1 MNHNISRQKKE
12 DRRARSLF
20 VTALM
25 FGCAFGIV
33 TQAAPQTIT
42 APTTPAIA
50 QHASTRGKVI
60 SPQSNIENPG
70 DIGFRAHTNIELMI
84 PSGRGS
90 TTSTAPGF
98 GAVTLASTT
107 PAPGFVA
114 ETPASLGCVYFLV
127 STRVSGCNP
136 TTATLNPSGGSK
148 AIAIVDAFD
157 DSNAATDLATF
168 SAQFGLPAANFSK
181 VFASG
186 VKPPQDP
193 TGGWELEA
201 SLDIEWA
208 HAMAPSAKIILVEA
222 ASNSL
227 SNLLAAETVA
237 ANLVAAAGGGEVSNS
252 WGGGEFSGETS
263 LDSKFIKSGVVFF
276 ASTGDRPGTEWP
288 GVSPNVVAAGG
299 TTISRNP
306 SSLGFIAERPWAE
319 TGGGRS
325 RFETIPSYQTS
336 LATIVGSS
344 RGVPDVS
351 FDGDPNTG
359 VWVFDSTPV
368 GGSTSGCCGVR
379 GWWIVGGTSVS
390 APALAG
396 VVNSAGHFA
405 TSSDSEL
412 TTIYSNLGNTA
423 DFHDIAIDYC
433 GPFAGLSGKTG
444 WDFCTGVGS
453 IQGKA
458 GK

>member
-1 MNHNISRQKKE
+1 MS
-12 DRRARSLF
+12 
-20 VTALM
+20 ALLLLP
-25 FGCAFGIV
+25 GLSSNGL
-33 TQAAPQTIT
+33 
-42 APTTPAIA
+42 A
-50 QHASTRGKVI
+50 QRASTRGKMI
-60 SPQSNIENPG
+60 SPQSNTEHRQ
-70 DIGFRAHTNIELMI
+70 DIGVRAHTNVELMMPTGSG
-84 PSGRGS
+84 PS
-90 TTSTAPGF
+90 TLTSALGVAP
-98 GAVTLASTT
+98 ASTT

-136 TTATLNPSGGSK
+136 LTATLNPSGGSK
-148 AIAIVDAFD
+148 VIAIVDAFD
-157 DSNAATDLATF
+157 DPNAASDLATF

-186 VKPPQDP
+186 VKPAQDP

-222 ASNSL
+222 ATNSL
-227 SNLLAAETVA
+227 SSLLAAESVA

-252 WGGGEFSGETS
+252 WGGGEFAGETG
-263 LDSKFIKSGVVFF
+263 LDSSFIKSGVVFF
-276 ASTGDRPGTEWP
+276 ASTGDSPGTQWP

-306 SSLGFIAERPWAE
+306 STLAFVTERPWAE
-319 TGGGRS
+319 AGGGRS
-325 RFETIPSYQTS
+325 VFETIPTFQTS
-336 LATIVGSS
+336 LAAVVGNS
-344 RGVPDVS
+344 RGVPDLS
-351 FDGDPNTG
+351 FDADPDTG
-359 VWVFDSTPV
+359 AWVFDSTPV
-368 GGSTSGCCGVR
+368 QGTTAGCCGVR
-379 GWWIVGGTSVS
+379 GWWIVGGTSLS

-396 VVNSAGHFA
+396 IVNSSGHFA
-405 TSSDSEL
+405 TSSEGEL

-423 DFHDIAIDYC
+423 DFHDITIDYC
-433 GPFAGLSGKTG
+433 GPFAGLTAKAG

-453 IQGKA
+453 THGKA

>member
-1 MNHNISRQKKE
+1 MSTALSQQARNISRV
-12 DRRARSLF
+12 RSLF
-20 VTALM
+20 VAALVV
-25 FGCAFGIV
+25 GCALDTI
-33 TQAAPQTIT
+33 TYAAAQTIT
-42 APTTPAIA
+42 PPTPPAIA
-50 QHASTRGKVI
+50 QHASTRGRVI
-60 SPQSNIENPG
+60 SPQSNIERSG
-70 DIGFRAHTNIELMI
+70 DVGFRAHTNVELMI
-84 PSGRGS
+84 PSGSGPG
-90 TTSTAPGF
+90 TSPAAGLVVAP
-98 GAVTLASTT
+98 AVTS

-127 STRVSGCNP
+127 SIRVSGCSP

-148 AIAIVDAFD
+148 VIAIVDAFD
-157 DSNAATDLATF
+157 DPNAATDLATF
-168 SAQFGLPAANFSK
+168 SIQFGLPAANFSK

-193 TGGWELEA
+193 TGGWELEE

-208 HAMAPSAKIILVEA
+208 HAMAPSARIILVEA

-227 SNLLAAETVA
+227 SNLLVAETVA

-263 LDSKFIKSGVVFF
+263 FDSRFIKSGVVFF
-276 ASTGDRPGTEWP
+276 ASTGDSPGTEWP

-306 SSLGFIAERPWAE
+306 STLAFITERPWAL

-325 RFETIPSYQTS
+325 LFESIPIYQTS
-336 LATIVGSS
+336 LTSIVGSS

-351 FDGDPNTG
+351 FDADPNTG
-359 VWVFDSTPV
+359 AWVFDSTPV
-368 GGSTSGCCGVR
+368 QGSTSGCCGVR
-379 GWWIVGGTSVS
+379 GWWIVGGTSLS

-405 TSSDSEL
+405 TSSDGEL
-412 TTIYSNLGNTA
+412 TTIYSNLGNPA

-433 GPFAGLSGKTG
+433 GPFAGLSGRTG

-453 IQGKA
+453 VQGKA

>member
-1 MNHNISRQKKE
+1 MRTALSQQARKIS
-12 DRRARSLF
+12 RARSLF
-20 VTALM
+20 VAALVV
-25 FGCAFGIV
+25 GCALETI
-33 TQAAPQTIT
+33 THAAAQTIT
-42 APTTPAIA
+42 PSTTPAIA
-50 QHASTRGKVI
+50 QHASTRGRVI
-60 SPQSNIENPG
+60 SPQSNIERPG
-70 DIGFRAHTNIELMI
+70 DVGFRAHTNVELMI
-84 PSGRGS
+84 PSGSGPG
-90 TTSTAPGF
+90 TSPAAGLVVAP
-98 GAVTLASTT
+98 AVTS

-127 STRVSGCNP
+127 STRVSGCSP

-148 AIAIVDAFD
+148 VIAIVDAFD
-157 DSNAATDLATF
+157 DPNAATDLATF
-168 SAQFGLPAANFSK
+168 SIQFGLPAANFSK
-181 VFASG
+181 VFANG

-193 TGGWELEA
+193 TGGWELEE

-208 HAMAPSAKIILVEA
+208 HAMAPSARIILVEA

-227 SNLLAAETVA
+227 SNLLVAETVA

-263 LDSKFIKSGVVFF
+263 FDSRFIKSGVVFF
-276 ASTGDRPGTEWP
+276 ASTGDSPGTEWP
-288 GVSPNVVAAGG
+288 SVSPNVVAAGG

-306 SSLGFIAERPWAE
+306 STLAFITERPWAL

-325 RFETIPSYQTS
+325 LFESIPTYQTS
-336 LATIVGSS
+336 LTSIVGSS

-351 FDGDPNTG
+351 FDADPNTG
-359 VWVFDSTPV
+359 AWVFDSTPV
-368 GGSTSGCCGVR
+368 QGSTSGCCGVK
-379 GWWIVGGTSVS
+379 GWWIVGGTSLS

-405 TSSDSEL
+405 TSSDGEL
-412 TTIYSNLGNTA
+412 TTIYSNLGNPA
-423 DFHDIAIDYC
+423 DFRDIAIDYC
-433 GPFAGLSGKTG
+433 GPFAGFSGRTG

-453 IQGKA
+453 VHGKA

>member
-1 MNHNISRQKKE
+1 LKKKLELLAAVLVFMLGLISAGWSQR
-12 DRRARSLF
+12 
-20 VTALM
+20 
-25 FGCAFGIV
+25 
-33 TQAAPQTIT
+33 
-42 APTTPAIA
+42 
-50 QHASTRGKVI
+50 ASTRGKVI
-60 SPQSNIENPG
+60 SPQSNLERSG
-70 DIGFRAHTNIELMI
+70 DIGIRAHTNVELLI
-84 PSGRGS
+84 PNGNGANSS
-90 TTSTAPGF
+90 LATAV
-98 GAVTLASTT
+98 GAVLPASST
-107 PAPGFVA
+107 PAAGFVA

-136 TTATLNPSGGSK
+136 ITATVNPSGGSRV
-148 AIAIVDAFD
+148 IAIVDAFD
-157 DSNAATDLATF
+157 DANAATDLAIF
-168 SAQFGLPAANFSK
+168 SSQFGLPAANFSK

-208 HAMAPSAKIILVEA
+208 HAMAPSARIILVEA

-252 WGGGEFSGETS
+252 WGGGEFSSEAS
-263 LDSKFIKSGVVFF
+263 LDNRFVKSGVVFF
-276 ASTGDRPGTEWP
+276 ASTGDSPGTEWP

-306 SSLGFIAERPWAE
+306 ATLAFIAERPWTEA
-319 TGGGRS
+319 GGGRS
-325 RFETIPSYQTS
+325 VFEKIPTYQTAIAS
-336 LATIVGSS
+336 IVGSA

-351 FDGDPNTG
+351 FDANPETG
-359 VWVFDSTPV
+359 AWVFDSTPV

-379 GWWIVGGTSVS
+379 GWWIVGGTSLS
-390 APALAG
+390 SPALAG
-396 VVNSAGHFA
+396 IVNSAGHFA

-412 TTIYSNLGNTA
+412 TTIYSNLANPA
-423 DFHDIAIDYC
+423 DFKDIAIDYC
-433 GPFAGLSGKTG
+433 GPFAGLSGKAG

-453 IQGKA
+453 IQGKV

>member
-1 MNHNISRQKKE
+1 MSTSLSQQARKIS
-12 DRRARSLF
+12 RARSLF
-20 VTALM
+20 VVALVV
-25 FGCAFGIV
+25 GCALDTI
-33 TQAAPQTIT
+33 TYAAAQTIT
-42 APTTPAIA
+42 PPTPPAIA
-50 QHASTRGKVI
+50 QHPSTRGRVI
-60 SPQSNIENPG
+60 SPQSNIERSG
-70 DIGFRAHTNIELMI
+70 DVGFRAHTNIELMI
-84 PSGRGS
+84 PSGSGPS
-90 TTSTAPGF
+90 TSPAAGF
-98 GAVTLASTT
+98 VVTPAVTS

-127 STRVSGCNP
+127 STRVSGCSP

-148 AIAIVDAFD
+148 VIAIVDAFD
-157 DSNAATDLATF
+157 DPNAATDLAAF
-168 SAQFGLPAANFSK
+168 SIQFGLPAANFSK
-181 VFASG
+181 VFANG

-193 TGGWELEA
+193 TGGWELEE

-237 ANLVAAAGGGEVSNS
+237 ANLAAGAGGGEVSNS

-263 LDSKFIKSGVVFF
+263 FDSTFIKSGVVFF
-276 ASTGDRPGTEWP
+276 ASTGDSPGTEWP
-288 GVSPNVVAAGG
+288 SVSPNVVAAGG

-306 SSLGFIAERPWAE
+306 STLAFITERPWAL

-325 RFETIPSYQTS
+325 LFESIPTYQTS
-336 LATIVGSS
+336 LTSIVGSS

-351 FDGDPNTG
+351 FDADPNTG
-359 VWVFDSTPV
+359 AWVFDSTPV

-379 GWWIVGGTSVS
+379 GWWIVGGTSLS

-396 VVNSAGHFA
+396 VVNSAGQFA

-412 TTIYSNLGNTA
+412 TTIYSNLGNPA
-423 DFHDIAIDYC
+423 DFRDIAIDYC
-433 GPFAGLSGKTG
+433 GPFAGLSSSTG

-453 IQGKA
+453 VHSKA

>member
-1 MNHNISRQKKE
+1 
-12 DRRARSLF
+12 
-20 VTALM
+20 
-25 FGCAFGIV
+25 
-33 TQAAPQTIT
+33 
-42 APTTPAIA
+42 
-50 QHASTRGKVI
+50 
-60 SPQSNIENPG
+60 
-70 DIGFRAHTNIELMI
+70 
-84 PSGRGS
+84 
-90 TTSTAPGF
+90 
-98 GAVTLASTT
+98 
-107 PAPGFVA
+107 
-114 ETPASLGCVYFLV
+114 LGCVYFLV

-148 AIAIVDAFD
+148 VIAIVDAFD
-157 DSNAATDLATF
+157 DPNAATDLATF

-208 HAMAPSAKIILVEA
+208 HAMAPSAKIVLVEA

-237 ANLVAAAGGGEVSNS
+237 ANFVATAGGGDVSNS

-263 LDSKFIKSGVVFF
+263 FDSKFIKSGVVFF

-306 SSLGFIAERPWAE
+306 SSLAFITERPWAE
-319 TGGGRS
+319 TGGGHS
-325 RFETIPSYQTS
+325 RFESIPTYQTS
-336 LATIVGSS
+336 LATIVGTS

-351 FDGDPNTG
+351 FDADPNTG

-368 GGSTSGCCGVR
+368 SGSTSGCCGVR

-396 VVNSAGHFA
+396 VVNSAGLFA

-453 IQGKA
+453 VHGKT

>member
-1 MNHNISRQKKE
+1 MRTALSQQARKIS
-12 DRRARSLF
+12 RARSLF
-20 VTALM
+20 VAALVV
-25 FGCAFGIV
+25 GCALETI
-33 TQAAPQTIT
+33 THAAAQTIT
-42 APTTPAIA
+42 PSTTPAIA
-50 QHASTRGKVI
+50 QHASTRGRVI
-60 SPQSNIENPG
+60 SPQSNIERPG
-70 DIGFRAHTNIELMI
+70 DVGFRAHTNVELMI
-84 PSGRGS
+84 PSGSGPG
-90 TTSTAPGF
+90 TSPAAGLVVAP
-98 GAVTLASTT
+98 AVTS

-114 ETPASLGCVYFLV
+114 ETPASLGCVYILV
-127 STRVSGCNP
+127 STRVSGCSP

-148 AIAIVDAFD
+148 VIAIVDAFD
-157 DSNAATDLATF
+157 DPNAATDLATF
-168 SAQFGLPAANFSK
+168 SIQFGLPAANFSK

-193 TGGWELEA
+193 TGGWELEE

-208 HAMAPSAKIILVEA
+208 HAMAPSARIILVEA

-252 WGGGEFSGETS
+252 WGSGEFSGETS
-263 LDSKFIKSGVVFF
+263 FDSRFIKSGVVFF
-276 ASTGDRPGTEWP
+276 ASTGDSPGTEWP

-306 SSLGFIAERPWAE
+306 STLAFITERPWAL

-325 RFETIPSYQTS
+325 LFESIPIYQTS
-336 LATIVGSS
+336 LTSIVGSS

-351 FDGDPNTG
+351 FDADPNTG
-359 VWVFDSTPV
+359 AWVFDSTPV
-368 GGSTSGCCGVR
+368 QGSTSGCCGVR
-379 GWWIVGGTSVS
+379 GWWIVGGTSLS

-405 TSSDSEL
+405 TSSDGEL
-412 TTIYSNLGNTA
+412 TTIYSNLGNPA
-423 DFHDIAIDYC
+423 DFRDIAIDYC
-433 GPFAGLSGKTG
+433 GPFAGLSGRTG

-453 IQGKA
+453 VQGKA

>member
-1 MNHNISRQKKE
+1 LKKKLE
-12 DRRARSLF
+12 SL
-20 VTALM
+20 VAVLVVL
-25 FGCAFGIV
+25 FGLTNMGWS
-33 TQAAPQTIT
+33 
-42 APTTPAIA
+42 

-60 SPQSNIENPG
+60 SPQSNIERSE
-70 DIGFRAHTNIELMI
+70 DIGIRAHTNVELLV
-84 PSGRGS
+84 PSGS
-90 TTSTAPGF
+90 SANASSFTAS
-98 GAVTLASTT
+98 GAVIPASTT

-136 TTATLNPSGGSK
+136 TTAALNPSGGSK
-148 AIAIVDAFD
+148 VIAIVDAFD
-157 DSNAATDLATF
+157 DPNAATDLAIF
-168 SAQFGLPAANFSK
+168 SSQFGLPAGNFSK

-186 VKPPQDP
+186 LKPPQDP

-208 HAMAPSAKIILVEA
+208 HAMAPSARIILVEA

-237 ANLVAAAGGGEVSNS
+237 ANLVAAGGGGEVSNS
-252 WGGGEFSGETS
+252 WGGGEFSSEAS
-263 LDSKFIKSGVVFF
+263 FDNRFVKSGVVFF
-276 ASTGDRPGTEWP
+276 ASTGDSPGTEWP

-306 SSLGFIAERPWAE
+306 SSLAFITERPWAE

-325 RFETIPSYQTS
+325 VFESIPTYQTS
-336 LATIVGSS
+336 IASIVGSS

-351 FDGDPNTG
+351 FDADPETG
-359 VWVFDSTPV
+359 AWVFDSTPV

-379 GWWIVGGTSVS
+379 GWWIVGGTSLS
-390 APALAG
+390 SPALAG
-396 VVNSAGHFA
+396 IVNSAGHFA

-412 TTIYSNLGNTA
+412 STIYSNLGNPA

-453 IQGKA
+453 IQGKV

>member
-1 MNHNISRQKKE
+1 MSYNLIQKSKTAR
-12 DRRARSLF
+12 DRSLF
-20 VTALM
+20 LPALM
-25 FGCAFGIV
+25 LACALGTV
-33 TQAAPQTIT
+33 TQVKAQVTP
-42 APTTPAIA
+42 PTTPALA
-50 QHASTRGKVI
+50 QPASTRGRVI
-60 SPQSNIENPG
+60 SLQSNVHRQA
-70 DIGFRAHTNIELMI
+70 DIGVRAHTNVELLI
-84 PSGRGS
+84 PSGTGP
-90 TTSTAPGF
+90 TASPAAGF
-98 GAVTLASTT
+98 DTVTPATIT

-136 TTATLNPSGGSK
+136 TTATVNPSGGSK
-148 AIAIVDAFD
+148 VIAIVDAFD
-157 DSNAATDLATF
+157 DANAASDLATF
-168 SAQFGLPAANFSK
+168 STQFGLPQANFSK

-186 VKPPQDP
+186 VRPPQDP

-227 SNLLAAETVA
+227 SNLLAAERVA

-252 WGGGEFSGETS
+252 WGSGEFSSETS
-263 LDSKFIKSGVVFF
+263 FDATFIKAGVVFF
-276 ASTGDRPGTEWP
+276 ASTGDSPGTEWP
-288 GVSPNVVAAGG
+288 SVSPNVVAAGG

-306 SSLGFIAERPWAE
+306 STLAFITERPWAE

-325 RFETIPSYQTS
+325 MFETIPTYQAS
-336 LATIVGSS
+336 IASIVGSS
-344 RGVPDVS
+344 RGVPDLS
-351 FDGDPNTG
+351 FDADPETG
-359 VWVFDSTPV
+359 AWVFDSTPIE
-368 GGSTSGCCGVR
+368 GSTSGCCGVK
-379 GWWIVGGTSVS
+379 GWWTVGGTSLS

-396 VVNSAGHFA
+396 VVNSAGQFA
-405 TSSDSEL
+405 TSSHSEL
-412 TTIYSNLGNTA
+412 TTIYSNLGNSA

-433 GPFAGLSGKTG
+433 GPFAGLSGKAG

-453 IQGKA
+453 VQGKV

>member
-1 MNHNISRQKKE
+1 MKKKLE
-12 DRRARSLF
+12 LL
-20 VTALM
+20 TAVLVFM
-25 FGCAFGIV
+25 LGLTSVGWS
-33 TQAAPQTIT
+33 QR
-42 APTTPAIA
+42 
-50 QHASTRGKVI
+50 ASTRGKVI
-60 SPQSNIENPG
+60 SPQSNLERSG
-70 DIGFRAHTNIELMI
+70 DIGIRAHTNVELLI
-84 PSGRGS
+84 PNGSGANS
-90 TTSTAPGF
+90 SLATAV
-98 GAVTLASTT
+98 GAVLPASTT

-127 STRVSGCNP
+127 STRVAGCNP
-136 TTATLNPSGGSK
+136 TTASLNPSGGSRV
-148 AIAIVDAFD
+148 IAIVDAFD
-157 DSNAATDLATF
+157 DANAATDLAIF
-168 SAQFGLPAANFSK
+168 SSQFGLPAANFTK

-208 HAMAPSAKIILVEA
+208 HAMAPSARIILVEA

-252 WGGGEFSGETS
+252 WGGGEFSSEAS
-263 LDSKFIKSGVVFF
+263 LDNRFVKSGVVFF
-276 ASTGDRPGTEWP
+276 ASTGDSPGTEWP

-306 SSLGFIAERPWAE
+306 ATLAFIAERPWTE

-325 RFETIPSYQTS
+325 VFETIPTYQTPIAS
-336 LATIVGSS
+336 IVGTA

-351 FDGDPNTG
+351 FDANPETG
-359 VWVFDSTPV
+359 AWVFDSTPV

-379 GWWIVGGTSVS
+379 GWWIVGGTSLS
-390 APALAG
+390 SPALAG
-396 VVNSAGHFA
+396 IVNSAGHFA

-412 TTIYSNLGNTA
+412 TTIYSNLANPA
-423 DFHDIAIDYC
+423 DFKDIAIDYC
-433 GPFAGLSGKTG
+433 GPFAGLSGKAG

-453 IQGKA
+453 IQGKV

>member
-1 MNHNISRQKKE
+1 MSHNLSQQARKTA
-12 DRRARSLF
+12 RTRALF
-20 VTALM
+20 AAVVV
-25 FGCAFGIV
+25 FGCAFGTV
-33 TQAAPQTIT
+33 THAAGQTIT
-42 APTTPAIA
+42 SAATPAIA
-50 QHASTRGKVI
+50 QRASTRGKVI
-60 SPQSNIENPG
+60 SPKSNIEDPG
-70 DIGFRAHTNIELMI
+70 DIGFRAHTNVELMI
-84 PSGRGS
+84 PSGSGP
-90 TTSTAPGF
+90 TTSSAPDF
-98 GAVTLASTT
+98 RVAPASTT

-127 STRVSGCNP
+127 SSRVSGCNP
-136 TTATLNPSGGSK
+136 TTATLNPTGGSK
-148 AIAIVDAFD
+148 VIAIVDAFD
-157 DSNAATDLATF
+157 DPNAASDLATF
-168 SAQFGLPAANFSK
+168 SIQFGLPAANFSK

-193 TGGWELEA
+193 TGGWELEE

-208 HAMAPSAKIILVEA
+208 HAMAPSARIILVEA

-263 LDSKFIKSGVVFF
+263 LDSKFVKSGVVFF
-276 ASTGDRPGTEWP
+276 ASTGDSPGTEWP
-288 GVSPNVVAAGG
+288 SVSPNVVAAGG
-299 TTISRNP
+299 TTISRNL
-306 SSLGFIAERPWAE
+306 STLAFITERPWAL

-325 RFETIPSYQTS
+325 VFESIPTYQTS
-336 LATIVGSS
+336 LTSIVGNS

-351 FDGDPNTG
+351 FDADPDTG
-359 VWVFDSTPV
+359 AWVFDGTPV

-379 GWWIVGGTSVS
+379 GWWIVGGTSLS

-396 VVNSAGHFA
+396 VVNSAGQFA
-405 TSSDSEL
+405 TSSDNEL
-412 TTIYSNLGNTA
+412 TTIYSNLGNPA
-423 DFHDIAIDYC
+423 DFRDIAIDYC
-433 GPFAGLSGKTG
+433 GPFAGLSGRTG

-453 IQGKA
+453 IHGKA

>member
-1 MNHNISRQKKE
+1 MKKKLE
-12 DRRARSLF
+12 LLNAVLVILLGLTNVGWS
-20 VTALM
+20 
-25 FGCAFGIV
+25 
-33 TQAAPQTIT
+33 
-42 APTTPAIA
+42 

-60 SPQSNIENPG
+60 SPQSNLERSG
-70 DIGFRAHTNIELMI
+70 DVGIRAHTNVELLI
-84 PSGRGS
+84 PSGSG
-90 TTSTAPGF
+90 PGVSSASAF
-98 GAVTLASTT
+98 GGVIPASTT

-127 STRVSGCNP
+127 STRVAGCNP
-136 TTATLNPSGGSK
+136 TTATLNPSGGSRV
-148 AIAIVDAFD
+148 IAIVDAFD
-157 DSNAATDLATF
+157 DPNAATDLAIF
-168 SAQFGLPAANFSK
+168 SSQFGLPAANFTK

-208 HAMAPSAKIILVEA
+208 HAMAPSARIILVEA

-252 WGGGEFSGETS
+252 WGSGEFSSEAS
-263 LDSKFIKSGVVFF
+263 FDNRFVKSGVVFF
-276 ASTGDRPGTEWP
+276 ASTGDSPGTEWP

-306 SSLGFIAERPWAE
+306 STLAFITERPWTE

-325 RFETIPSYQTS
+325 VFESIPTYQTS
-336 LATIVGSS
+336 IASIVGSS
-344 RGVPDVS
+344 RGVPDLS
-351 FDGDPNTG
+351 FDANPETG
-359 VWVFDSTPV
+359 AWVFDSTPV

-379 GWWIVGGTSVS
+379 GWWIVGGTSLS
-390 APALAG
+390 SPALAG
-396 VVNSAGHFA
+396 IVNSAGHFA

-412 TTIYSNLGNTA
+412 TTIYSNLGNPA
-423 DFHDIAIDYC
+423 DFRDIAIDYC
-433 GPFAGLSGKTG
+433 GPFAGLSGKAG

-453 IQGKA
+453 IQGKV

>member
-1 MNHNISRQKKE
+1 LKKKLE
-12 DRRARSLF
+12 SL
-20 VTALM
+20 VAVLVVL
-25 FGCAFGIV
+25 FGLTNMGWS
-33 TQAAPQTIT
+33 
-42 APTTPAIA
+42 

-60 SPQSNIENPG
+60 SPQSNIERSE
-70 DIGFRAHTNIELMI
+70 DIGIRAHTNVELLV
-84 PSGRGS
+84 PSGS
-90 TTSTAPGF
+90 SANASSFTAS
-98 GAVTLASTT
+98 GAVIPASTT

-148 AIAIVDAFD
+148 VIAIVDAFD
-157 DSNAATDLATF
+157 DPNAATDLAIF
-168 SAQFGLPAANFSK
+168 SSQFGLPAANFSK

-186 VKPPQDP
+186 LKPPQDP

-208 HAMAPSAKIILVEA
+208 HAMAPSARIILVEA

-237 ANLVAAAGGGEVSNS
+237 ANLVAAGGGGEVSNS
-252 WGGGEFSGETS
+252 WGGGEFSSEAS
-263 LDSKFIKSGVVFF
+263 FDNRFVKSGVVFF
-276 ASTGDRPGTEWP
+276 ASTGDSPGTEWP

-306 SSLGFIAERPWAE
+306 SSLAFITERPWAE

-325 RFETIPSYQTS
+325 VFESIPTYQTS
-336 LATIVGSS
+336 IASIVGSS

-351 FDGDPNTG
+351 FDADPETG
-359 VWVFDSTPV
+359 AWVFDSTPV

-379 GWWIVGGTSVS
+379 GWWIVGGTSLS
-390 APALAG
+390 SPALAG
-396 VVNSAGHFA
+396 IVNSAGHFA

-412 TTIYSNLGNTA
+412 STIYSNLGNPA

-453 IQGKA
+453 IQGKV